1 MDKEQLRS
9 LTLAFLMI
17 GSVML
22 GLFFIGVETDVS
34 DRPPAI
40 TGENPGDFLVGE
52 VTSVT
57 VTVTDESV
65 DEIYLEVSLNNAKL
79 PDTYLDK
86 NGQYVVDI
94 TGLNPG
100 THSLSILARD
110 YLNQEANWETQFT
123 ISYPDEGDA
132 EIILDNFAT
141 TIAHGSDAILS
152 GNLSHTSI
160 ETCDFVWSDSDIEQ
174 EQLNV
179 PMGDD
184 GLFSMVFSEL
194 NENLTITMEANCGEN
209 IFSTDKTTINY
220 IVEKQ
225 QNDGGNSTNEDNNT
239 VQQPNDEETHRAEF
253 WNNSLHCH
261 GDDIAGIDDYNTTDY
276 DNHICALDYE
286 YNETHIVIQANGIP
300 AHDLESGPGC
310 CTASQDHVWTI
321 PLEPTNNSECTP
333 SISSEGCEMAPIR
346 GAVAFAVNGVP
357 IFGPEDGPGGDAV
370 AGQEGQYEEDRQH
383 VWLGLCHGHSGPGGE
398 YHYHADANCVHWH
411 PDEDQSWRDYSLES
425 SRTLNEHSGIVGF
438 AFDGYP
444 IYGFVGWDDTGEV
457 SEMTSSYRLKE
468 GETGYNGI
476 EDYEYIAGMGD
487 LDSCNGQYGA
497 TPDFPDGIYHYH
509 STWANGEG
517 DLGFPYFIL
526 CYRGIAET
534 SNYDTGQDGGG
545 DTDCSGYGET
555 WGPGIGPPPEGCGGG
570 GQGGG
575 QGQSSESGLI
585 AIPWFNNPPNSGAI
599 LLTLLTMAV
608 VSGSE
613 LQIFRGS
620 KDSTITVS
628 ASQIVAQ
635 DPVGTILEYHPS
647 QEPASQVARDPSPMR
662 RLAILSPMAL

>member
-1 MDKEQLRS
+1 MDKEQVRS

-22 GLFFIGVETDVS
+22 GLFFLGVETDVS
-34 DRPPAI
+34 DQPPTI
-40 TGENPGDFLVGE
+40 EGEEPGSFLIGD
-52 VTSVT
+52 VTSITISVY
-57 VTVTDESV
+57 DESIEEL
-65 DEIYLEVSLNNAKL
+65 DLEVSLNEERIS
-79 PDTYLDK
+79 DTYVDD
-86 NGQYVVDI
+86 NGQYLVDI
-94 TGLNPG
+94 SELSTGDYTLFVV
-100 THSLSILARD
+100 ARD
-110 YLNQEANWETQFT
+110 YLNQETTWDTEFT
-123 ISYPDEGDA
+123 ISYPDEGLT
-132 EIILDNFAT
+132 EIILDDFET
-141 TIAHGSDAILS
+141 DIEHGEDAILT
-152 GNLSHTSI
+152 GNLTHSSI
-160 ETCDFVWSDSDIEQ
+160 ESCDFVWSDSDIEQ

-179 PMGDD
+179 PIDEN
-184 GLFSMVFSEL
+184 GLFSMDFSDL
-194 NENLTITMEANCGEN
+194 TENLTVTMEASCGVN
-209 IFSTDKTTINY
+209 IFSTDKVTINY
-220 IVEKQ
+220 IVVKQ
-225 QNDGGNSTNEDNNT
+225 QDNDENSTNEDNDT
-239 VQQPNDEETHRAEF
+239 VQQPDDEETQRAEF

-261 GDDIAGIDDYNTTDY
+261 GDEIAGIDDYNTTDY
-276 DNHICALDYE
+276 DNHICELDYE

-321 PLEPTNNSECTP
+321 PLEPTNNSDCTP

-425 SRTLNEHSGIVGF
+425 SRTINEHSGIVGF

-444 IYGFVGWDDTGEV
+444 IYGFVGWDENGEV

-509 STWANGEG
+509 STWTNGEG

-526 CYRGIAET
+526 CYRGIAEN
-534 SNYDTGQDGGG
+534 SNYESQENGGG

-570 GQGGG
+570 GPGGG
-575 QGQSSESGLI
+575 QGQSSESGII
-585 AIPWFNNPPNSGAI
+585 AIPWFKNPPDSGAI
-599 LLTLLTMAV
+599 LLTLLIMAV
-608 VSGSE
+608 VYGNKYQNFSVK
-613 LQIFRGS
+613 
-620 KDSTITVS
+620 KDSTITVL
-628 ASQIVAQ
+628 ASQRGARDLV
-635 DPVGTILEYHPS
+635 DTIL
-647 QEPASQVARDPSPMR
+647 
-662 RLAILSPMAL
+662 

>member
-1 MDKEQLRS
+1 M
-9 LTLAFLMI
+9 
-17 GSVML
+17 
-22 GLFFIGVETDVS
+22 
-34 DRPPAI
+34 
-40 TGENPGDFLVGE
+40 
-52 VTSVT
+52 
-57 VTVTDESV
+57 
-65 DEIYLEVSLNNAKL
+65 
-79 PDTYLDK
+79 
-86 NGQYVVDI
+86 
-94 TGLNPG
+94 
-100 THSLSILARD
+100 
-110 YLNQEANWETQFT
+110 
-123 ISYPDEGDA
+123 
-132 EIILDNFAT
+132 
-141 TIAHGSDAILS
+141 
-152 GNLSHTSI
+152 
-160 ETCDFVWSDSDIEQ
+160 
-174 EQLNV
+174 
-179 PMGDD
+179 
-184 GLFSMVFSEL
+184 
-194 NENLTITMEANCGEN
+194 
-209 IFSTDKTTINY
+209 
-220 IVEKQ
+220 
-225 QNDGGNSTNEDNNT
+225 
-239 VQQPNDEETHRAEF
+239 
-253 WNNSLHCH
+253 HCH

-276 DNHICALDYE
+276 DNHICELDYE

-310 CTASQDHVWTI
+310 CTASQDHIWTI
-321 PLEPTNNSECTP
+321 PLEPTNNSDCTP

-346 GAVAFAVNGVP
+346 GPVAFAVNGVP

-444 IYGFVGWDDTGEV
+444 IYGFVGWDETGEV

-517 DLGFPYFIL
+517 NLGFPYFIL

-534 SNYDTGQDGGG
+534 SNYDSQENGGG

-570 GQGGG
+570 GPGGG

-585 AIPWFNNPPNSGAI
+585 AIPWFKNPPDSGAI
-599 LLTLLTMAV
+599 LLTLLMMV
-608 VSGSE
+608 VVYGNKS
-613 LQIFRGS
+613 QTVRVK
-620 KDSTITVS
+620 KDSTITVL
-628 ASQIVAQ
+628 ASLKDAR
-635 DPVGTILEYHPS
+635 DPVGIIL
-647 QEPASQVARDPSPMR
+647 
-662 RLAILSPMAL
+662 